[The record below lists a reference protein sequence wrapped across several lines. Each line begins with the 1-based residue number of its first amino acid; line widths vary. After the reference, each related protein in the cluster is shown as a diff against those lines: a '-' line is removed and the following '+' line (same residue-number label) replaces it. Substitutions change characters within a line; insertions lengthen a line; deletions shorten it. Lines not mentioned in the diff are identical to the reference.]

1 MNFDGIIS
9 RIAKEWCIS
18 KKDVL
23 NNMQQVIDEAYGNPD
38 PKIRAEW
45 AAFGHKPTPKEFL
58 LYMCSQRIPTDGFA
72 EQNGRDAERAD

>member
-38 PKIRAEW
+38 PKIR
-45 AAFGHKPTPKEFL
+45 GNGPLSGINRPRKNS
-58 LYMCSQRIPTDGFA
+58 CSI
-72 EQNGRDAERAD
+72 

>member
-1 MNFDGIIS
+1 MNFDVIIS
-9 RIAKEWCIS
+9 RIAKEWSIS
-18 KKDVL
+18 KKEVL

-58 LYMCSQRIPTDGFA
+58 LYMSMRMLKHK
-72 EQNGRDAERAD
+72 NK

>member
-18 KKDVL
+18 KKEVL

-45 AAFGHKPTPKEFL
+45 AAFGHKPTPK
-58 LYMCSQRIPTDGFA
+58 
-72 EQNGRDAERAD
+72 